1 MPVLDALDLLF
12 IITAFSFQVILII
25 HFAMRRWRFNT
36 AMRYGPVVYLLG
48 IPAAAVSLALLL
60 GGKPWGLW
68 LGGFLWL
75 AWGAFGYWVE
85 YIKKVTEWRS
95 PIRWGIF
102 IPYILLYLATVMF
115 YWFPLNLI
123 WKPLFYIQ
131 GGLFVIST
139 LLNVTSHK
147 PRKGE
152 YERSSR

>member
-1 MPVLDALDLLF
+1 MPELDTLDLLF
-12 IITAFSFQVILII
+12 IITAFFFQVILII

-36 AMRYGPVVYLLG
+36 AMRYGVVVYLLG

-68 LGGFLWL
+68 LGGLLWL

-85 YIKKVTEWRS
+85 YIKKIEWRS

-102 IPYILLYLATVMF
+102 IPYILLYLATSMF
-115 YWFPLNLI
+115 LWFPLANL
-123 WKPLFYIQ
+123 WKPLWYIQ

-139 LLNVTSHK
+139 FLNVTSH
-147 PRKGE
+147 RKASG
-152 YERSSR
+152 